1 MKTRLILLVLLI
13 SLSMLGLT
21 GCGIFGGSI
30 KYSKRDVIMRYN
42 TSAPKDLVMFGG
54 SFDDKKNNLVGIS
67 VPIGPGKR
75 TCTPMVGGKTEKPV
89 TVYAMFPCN
98 VNNYQ
103 QLGIYNLIMPE
114 LRPSNNVDQPINMLP
129 LMEHF
134 YKSTIYAV
142 DDSLDLSTV
151 LKDIG
156 FYSPNAPEFITF
168 NGADA
173 YSLLDKFKKFNAL
186 RN

>member
-1 MKTRLILLVLLI
+1 MKPRLILLALLI

-42 TSAPKDLVMFGG
+42 MSAPKDLVMFGG

-67 VPIGPGKR
+67 VPIGSGKR
-75 TCTPMVGGKTEKPV
+75 TCALMVGGKTEKPV
-89 TVYAMFPCN
+89 VVYAMFPCN

-103 QLGIYNLIMPE
+103 RLGIYNLIIPE
-114 LRPSNNVDQPINMLP
+114 LRPSNNVDQTINMLP

-156 FYSPNAPEFITF
+156 FYSLIDNGTLNPE
-168 NGADA
+168 
-173 YSLLDKFKKFNAL
+173 
-186 RN
+186 